1 VVVPEKQAES
11 PDRDPSAVA
20 ARFYSYPM
28 REFGLIGRSLGH
40 SFSQTYFTQKFHDL
54 GLTDCCY
61 GLFELAT
68 AAELPALLRA
78 NPGLRGLNV
87 TVPYKEEVW
96 TFLNEVV
103 PAAARIGAVNVID
116 VRPDGRLVGHN
127 TDYIGFRE
135 SLRRFFPS
143 RGPGAPALVLGMG
156 GAAKAV
162 GAALHDLGIPY
173 QLVGRRPGGPGLTY
187 ADLTPEVLVAHP
199 LIINATPV
207 GTFPYVDEA
216 PDLLYGTLTPG
227 HYLYDLV
234 YNPRETTFMAR
245 GQAAGAHVKNG
256 FEMLCLQ
263 AEAAWNIWN
272 PPA

>member
-1 VVVPEKQAES
+1 
-11 PDRDPSAVA
+11 
-20 ARFYSYPM
+20 M
-28 REFGLIGRSLGH
+28 REFALIGRSLSH
-40 SFSQTYFTQKFHDL
+40 SFSQTYFTQKFRDL
-54 GLTDCCY
+54 GLADCRY
-61 GLFELAT
+61 NLHELPT

-87 TVPYKEEVW
+87 TVPYKQDV
-96 TFLNEVV
+96 LPLLDEVV

-135 SLRRFFPS
+135 SLRRFFPGA
-143 RGPGAPALVLGMG
+143 GPHTPALVLGMG

-162 GAALHDLGIPY
+162 EAALHDLGIPY

-187 ADLTPEVLVAHP
+187 ADLTPAVLAAHP
-199 LIINATPV
+199 LLINATPV
-207 GTFPYVDEA
+207 GTFPHVDEA
-216 PDLLYGTLTPG
+216 PDLPYGALGPG

-234 YNPRETTFMAR
+234 YNPSETAFMAR
-245 GQAAGAHVKNG
+245 GRAAGAQVKNG
-256 FEMLCLQ
+256 YEMLCLQ
-263 AEAAWNIWN
+263 AEAAWDIWN

>member
-1 VVVPEKQAES
+1 
-11 PDRDPSAVA
+11 
-20 ARFYSYPM
+20 M

-54 GLTDCCY
+54 GLADCRY
-61 GLFELAT
+61 GLFELAQ

-78 NPGLRGLNV
+78 RPGLRGLNV
-87 TVPYKEEVW
+87 TVPYKEAVMP
-96 TFLNEVV
+96 LLDEVV

-127 TDYIGFRE
+127 TDYLGFRE
-135 SLRRFFPS
+135 SLRRFFPG
-143 RGPGAPALVLGMG
+143 RGPGARALVLGLG

-162 GAALHDLGIPY
+162 EAALRDLDIPY
-173 QLVGRRPGGPGLTY
+173 GLVGRRPGGPGLTY
-187 ADLTPEVLVAHP
+187 GDLTPALLAAHP
-199 LIINATPV
+199 LLVNATPV
-207 GTFPYVDEA
+207 GTFPHMDEA
-216 PDLLYGTLTPG
+216 PDLPYGALTPG

-234 YNPRETTFMAR
+234 YNPRETAFMAR
-245 GQAAGAHVKNG
+245 GQAAGAQVKNG

-263 AEAAWNIWN
+263 AEAAWDIWN